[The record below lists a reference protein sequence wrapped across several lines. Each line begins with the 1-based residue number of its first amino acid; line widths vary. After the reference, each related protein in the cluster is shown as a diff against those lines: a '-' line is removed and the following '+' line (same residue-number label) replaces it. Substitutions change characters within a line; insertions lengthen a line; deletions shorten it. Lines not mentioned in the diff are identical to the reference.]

1 MHRLLAYFDVYC
13 HSLENLESEM
23 CMSNSQRYK
32 EAFIN
37 TFGVTEAQLIFLAY
51 QSIPAWDSVGHM
63 ELMTVLED
71 SFCIQLDIDDII
83 DFSSYEKGK
92 LILQKNGVQIDIS

>member
-1 MHRLLAYFDVYC
+1 
-13 HSLENLESEM
+13 
-23 CMSNSQRYK
+23 MSNLQRYQ

-37 TFGVTEAQLIFLAY
+37 TFGVTEIELVSLAY
-51 QSIPAWDSVGHM
+51 QAIPAWDSVGHM

-71 SFCIQLDIDDII
+71 SFGIQLDIDDII

-92 LILQKNGVQIDIS
+92 LILQKNGVQIDFS